1 MAEQPTRD
9 DVVRLFGALP
19 DHTVVEILSLEPS
32 LGDLEAAALQ
42 LDEEDDVLG
51 DARRPLAGVAG
62 RVYEIL
68 QNAGAVPPDRE
79 RD

>member
-9 DVVRLFGALP
+9 DIVRLFGSLA
-19 DHTVVEILSLEPS
+19 DHTVVEILALEPS

-51 DARRPLAGVAG
+51 EARRPLSGVAG
-62 RVYEIL
+62 RIYDLL
-68 QNAGAVPPDRE
+68 QNAGAAPPDRE
-79 RD
+79 RE